1 MPISIG
7 AAPVATLGQEDIE
20 NPASPICICPGTP
33 IRIGLAIGFWEPARQ
48 VDVTRKPFCLVS
60 LGGISLN
67 PGIPA
72 PEAAQWT
79 RTTGP
84 ASSAFYQ
91 AHWYVNPMLYWL
103 EVLLDFACLEHG
115 GFDLAYLTEVDPL
128 WKDDELTVIINPDA
142 ILFANP
148 LAIAAC
154 AADCVAA
161 SVGFGLAPLFWCAGC
176 QGGLYPMDGYLPT
189 HIGGVQSSM
198 LITQRLTS
206 KMHRQLIAWALPRRR
221 GIVRTVPRAGDGQAR
236 LQDADDLPDSQYDQD
251 QRDVLST
258 FRPHHHPVG
267 RGQGVPGPRRGLLVP
282 ALPEE
287 KLLCLL
293 RRSWPFVRSR

>member
-1 MPISIG
+1 MRQQVIQGLLFLVAITMATNGQYANVYGQVCQSDHRHLLVVRDAHLDWG
-7 AAPVATLGQEDIE
+7 GTVATLGQEDIE

-115 GFDLAYLTEVDPL
+115 PASSAFYQAHWYVNPMLYWLEVLLD
-128 WKDDELTVIINPDA
+128 
-142 ILFANP
+142 FAC
-148 LAIAAC
+148 LEQ
-154 AADCVAA
+154 AA
-161 SVGFGLAPLFWCAGC
+161 S
-176 QGGLYPMDGYLPT
+176 
-189 HIGGVQSSM
+189 
-198 LITQRLTS
+198 TS
-206 KMHRQLIAWALPRRR
+206 PISLKWIRC
-221 GIVRTVPRAGDGQAR
+221 GRT
-236 LQDADDLPDSQYDQD
+236 
-251 QRDVLST
+251 T
-258 FRPHHHPVG
+258 N
-267 RGQGVPGPRRGLLVP
+267 
-282 ALPEE
+282 
-287 KLLCLL
+287 
-293 RRSWPFVRSR
+293 SR

>member
-1 MPISIG
+1 M
-7 AAPVATLGQEDIE
+7 
-20 NPASPICICPGTP
+20 
-33 IRIGLAIGFWEPARQ
+33 
-48 VDVTRKPFCLVS
+48 TRKPFCLVS

-161 SVGFGLAPLFWCAGC
+161 SVGFGLAPAVLVCRLPGRP
-176 QGGLYPMDGYLPT
+176 LPDGRVPADPYRRGAKLDAHHPAS
-189 HIGGVQSSM
+189 HLENAPAADRLGV
-198 LITQRLTS
+198 IT
-206 KMHRQLIAWALPRRR
+206 APRRCAD
-221 GIVRTVPRAGDGQAR
+221 RT
-236 LQDADDLPDSQYDQD
+236 S
-251 QRDVLST
+251 
-258 FRPHHHPVG
+258 
-267 RGQGVPGPRRGLLVP
+267 
-282 ALPEE
+282 
-287 KLLCLL
+287 
-293 RRSWPFVRSR
+293 SR

>member
-1 MPISIG
+1 MRRQVIQALLFLVATTMATTASTQTCTGKFANPITDICWSCVMPISIG
-7 AAPVATLGQEDIE
+7 AIPVATLGQEDIE
-20 NPASPICICPGTP
+20 NPASPICICPP
-33 IRIGLAIGFWEPARQ
+33 FRIGLTIGFWEPVRQ
-48 VDVTRKPFCLVS
+48 VDVTRKPFCLVG

-72 PEAAQWT
+72 PEAAQWA

-103 EVLLDFACLEHG
+103 EVLLDFACLEQG

-128 WKDDELTVIINPDA
+128 WKDDELTLIINPDA

-161 SVGFGLAPLFWCAGC
+161 SIGFGLAPLFWCAGC

-198 LITQRLTS
+198 LITQRLAA
-206 KMHRQLIAWALPRRR
+206 KMHRQLIAWAL
-221 GIVRTVPRAGDGQAR
+221 
-236 LQDADDLPDSQYDQD
+236 S
-251 QRDVLST
+251 
-258 FRPHHHPVG
+258 
-267 RGQGVPGPRRGLLVP
+267 RGQ
-282 ALPEE
+282 
-287 KLLCLL
+287 L
-293 RRSWPFVRSR
+293 RSAAPTPSR